1 MKHGIGYT
9 EAVKLNDF
17 YSNLNDSLYQPYA
30 TLGTISNPKK
40 NTNKNKGDI
49 SLIEQA
55 RSFKSNTPEPA
66 IESIGLALFH
76 DDTLVGTLTGMETLC
91 HLLIMNDLQYC
102 TVNIPSPISPGK
114 TVDLYISNLKN
125 SKIDVK
131 IINGSP
137 FVTSTFDLSMKVL
150 SLNDDTLSLT
160 EDILNKIESSAT
172 QYLTQQIYNYYDKT
186 AKELNSDISGIG
198 RFAIKNFKTTEDWK
212 NYNWAENYKNCT
224 FKVDVKTDIKSGH
237 LLTTE

>member
-1 MKHGIGYT
+1 
-9 EAVKLNDF
+9 
-17 YSNLNDSLYQPYA
+17 
-30 TLGTISNPKK
+30 
-40 NTNKNKGDI
+40 
-49 SLIEQA
+49 
-55 RSFKSNTPEPA
+55 
-66 IESIGLALFH
+66 
-76 DDTLVGTLTGMETLC
+76 
-91 HLLIMNDLQYC
+91 MNDLEYC
-102 TVNIPSPISPGK
+102 TINIPSPITLGE

-160 EDILNKIESSAT
+160 EDILNKIENSAT

-186 AKELNSDISGIG
+186 AKEFNSDISGIG
-198 RFAIKNFKTTEDWK
+198 RFASKNFKTIDEWE

-237 LLTTE
+237 LLTSE